1 METQT
6 EKPFIT
12 YSYKQI
18 GLYGYEDI
26 QFDESKEEI
35 LENFKDEYE
44 DQIKEALKSIGIY
57 LKDIQTYSPKA
68 YNFENDT
75 IDLQIYA
82 DIDKTL
88 FKEAILKHKE
98 DIQKDL
104 NANKS
109 YDGYI
114 ALTVKTIDEELENL
128 DKLDYEP
135 DIIVLISIL
144 NKLVDTS
151 SFEYTD
157 YLVFE
162 QLEYCDTC
170 KREYP
175 IDELKEG
182 RLCPSCN
189 KGLIE

>member
-6 EKPFIT
+6 DKPTII
-12 YSYKQI
+12 YAYKDI
-18 GLYGYEDI
+18 GLYGYDDI
-26 QFDESKEEI
+26 RFDESKEEI
-35 LENFKDEYE
+35 LRNFKKEYE
-44 DQIKEALKSIGIY
+44 GDIKEALKSIGII
-57 LKDIQTYSPKA
+57 LKDIKTWSPRA
-68 YNFENDT
+68 YNFDSDK
-75 IDLQIYA
+75 IDIEIYS
-82 DIDKTL
+82 DIDKIK

-98 DIQKDL
+98 DIQNNLD
-104 NANKS
+104 ANKS
-109 YDGYI
+109 YDGYT
-114 ALTVKTIDEELENL
+114 ALTVRSIEEELENL

-144 NKLVDTS
+144 NKLVNTS

-162 QLEYCDTC
+162 QLEYCNTC

-189 KGLIE
+189 KDLTE